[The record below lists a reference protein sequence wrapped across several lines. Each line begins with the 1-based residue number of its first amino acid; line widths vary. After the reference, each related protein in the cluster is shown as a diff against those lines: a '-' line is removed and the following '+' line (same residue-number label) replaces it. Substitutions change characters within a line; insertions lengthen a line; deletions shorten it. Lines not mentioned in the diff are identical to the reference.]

1 MGERSPFSVCGAV
14 GKSMSQYLALYRQW
28 RPQTFQEVVGQEHI
42 TYTLRNAVRTGR
54 LVHAYLFCGPR
65 GTGKT
70 STAKI
75 LAKAANCRQP
85 QDGEP
90 CNSCPNCRRITEG
103 LSLDVLEIDA
113 ASNRGIDEIRQLKEG
128 VQLGPVEGKYKV
140 YIIDEVHMLTTEA
153 FNALLKTLEEPPPHV
168 IFILATTEPRKVL
181 PTIISRC
188 QRFDFQALKVDT
200 ILKRLQEVV
209 QASNI
214 EIELSALQLL
224 ARKAGGGLR
233 DALSLLDQILSST
246 QGQITAEQVATLL
259 GVPREDALKELIKAL
274 LMEDGSKILY
284 VVDKVLREG
293 VEPRRLLEELL
304 EWCRN
309 LLLLKLDP
317 NLKELVNLPEEIIGL
332 IQELDNTLET
342 KRLFRVIEKLQS
354 ATGELR
360 YSFQPRISLE
370 MALLGVIM
378 EKVPEG
384 NEELGSRIGKLEER
398 LERLEK
404 LLATREPTSTI
415 SSKAVSSSKGMEPSP
430 TSPTAALTAVS
441 GSFPIIPTGEARVE
455 LRMPRGS
462 KGKDPSLEEGL
473 LRSRSETA
481 ATSEAAKQEE
491 RQPLTLEEVK
501 RLWPQILQAARQRSI
516 HLQAY
521 LKGGKPVALEGS
533 RLTLSFTAVF
543 HRSML
548 EQPVHR
554 QALQEILQQIL
565 GHSLEVVMVDG
576 TGQEGHQETKIPE
589 ATLKKLIDYFGQ
601 DKVEIKD

>member
-1 MGERSPFSVCGAV
+1 
-14 GKSMSQYLALYRQW
+14 MSQYLALYRQW

-90 CNSCPNCRRITEG
+90 CNSCLNCRRITEG

-128 VQLGPVEGKYKV
+128 VQLGPVEGKYKI

-188 QRFDFQALKVDT
+188 QRFDFQALKVDI

-209 QASNI
+209 QASNV
-214 EIELSALQLL
+214 EIELQALQLL

-246 QGQITAEQVATLL
+246 QGRITAEQVATLL

-274 LMEDGSKILY
+274 LREDGSKILH
-284 VVDKVLREG
+284 VVDQVLREG
-293 VEPRRLLEELL
+293 IEPRRLLEELL
-304 EWCRN
+304 DWCRN

-317 NLKELVNLPEEIIGL
+317 NLKELVNLPEETIGL
-332 IQELDNTLET
+332 IQELDNTLEA

-384 NEELGSRIGKLEER
+384 SEELASRIEKLEER

-404 LLATREPTSTI
+404 LLATRELTSTI
-415 SSKAVSSSKGMEPSP
+415 SSKAVSSSKGIEAPQ
-430 TSPTAALTAVS
+430 TSPASAWTAVS
-441 GSFPIIPTGEARVE
+441 GSFSVTPTGETRVE
-455 LRMPRGS
+455 LRTPRE
-462 KGKDPSLEEGL
+462 GKKRDASLETGL
-473 LRSRSETA
+473 SRSGSETA
-481 ATSEAAKQEE
+481 VTSETAKQEG
-491 RQPLTLEEVK
+491 QQYLTIEEVR

-521 LKGGKPVALEGS
+521 LKGGKPLALEGS
-533 RLTLSFTAVF
+533 RLILSFHAAF

-548 EQPVHR
+548 EQPAHR
-554 QALQEILQQIL
+554 QAVQEILQQVL
-565 GHSLEVVMVDG
+565 GQPLEIVMVDG
-576 TGQEGHQETKIPE
+576 AGQEEPKEAKIPD

>member
-1 MGERSPFSVCGAV
+1 MP
-14 GKSMSQYLALYRQW
+14 QYMALYRQW
-28 RPQTFQEVVGQEHI
+28 RPQRFQEVVGQEHI
-42 TYTLRNAVRTGR
+42 TSTLRNAVRTGR

-75 LAKAANCRQP
+75 LAKAANCIEP

-128 VQLGPVEGKYKV
+128 VQLGPVEGRYKV

-181 PTIISRC
+181 PTIVSRC

-209 QASNI
+209 QASHV
-214 EIELSALQLL
+214 EIEPRALKLL

-246 QGQITAEQVATLL
+246 QDRITAEQVASLL
-259 GVPREDALKELIKAL
+259 GVPREDTLKELVKAL
-274 LMEDGSKILY
+274 LREDAKSILH
-284 VVDKVLREG
+284 VVDQVLREG
-293 VEPRRLLEELL
+293 IEPRRLLEELL
-304 EWCRN
+304 DWCRN
-309 LLLLKLDP
+309 LLLLSLDP
-317 NLKELVNLPEEIIGL
+317 ALKELVNLPEETAGL
-332 IQELDNTLET
+332 AQELGPTLEVR
-342 KRLFRVIEKLQS
+342 RLFRVIEKLQS
-354 ATGELR
+354 AAGELR

-378 EKVPEG
+378 DKVSEDG
-384 NEELGSRIGKLEER
+384 QDLEVRLAKLEER
-398 LERLEK
+398 LEQLEK
-404 LLATREPTSTI
+404 KTGLNQAQ
-415 SSKAVSSSKGMEPSP
+415 
-430 TSPTAALTAVS
+430 AALKPEVRTPRARLS
-441 GSFPIIPTGEARVE
+441 RTEA
-455 LRMPRGS
+455 
-462 KGKDPSLEEGL
+462 
-473 LRSRSETA
+473 ETA
-481 ATSEAAKQEE
+481 ATSEPAREE
-491 RQPLTLEEVK
+491 QASLSLEEVK
-501 RLWPQILQAARQRSI
+501 RLWPQVLQAARQRSVQ
-516 HLQAY
+516 LQAY
-521 LKGGKPVALEGS
+521 LKGGRPWALEGS
-533 RLTLSFTAVF
+533 RLILSFNATF

-548 EQPVHR
+548 EQPAHR
-554 QALQEILQQIL
+554 QALQEILEQVF
-565 GHSLEVVMVDG
+565 GRPLEVVMVDG
-576 TGQEGHQETKIPE
+576 TGQEEVKEAKVPE
-589 ATLKKLIDYFGQ
+589 ATLKKLIEYFGR

>member
-1 MGERSPFSVCGAV
+1 MP
-14 GKSMSQYLALYRQW
+14 QYVALYRKW
-28 RPQTFQEVVGQEHI
+28 RPQKFGEVAGQEHI
-42 TYTLRNAVRTGR
+42 TSTLRNAVRTGR

-75 LAKAANCRQP
+75 LAKAANCLQP

-90 CNSCPNCRRITEG
+90 CNLCPNCRRITEG

-188 QRFDFQALKVDT
+188 QRFDFQPLKVDT
-200 ILKRLQEVV
+200 ILKRLEEVV
-209 QASNI
+209 EASGV
-214 EIELSALQLL
+214 EVEPRALELL

-246 QGQITAEQVATLL
+246 QGRITAEQVAGLL
-259 GVPREDALKELIKAL
+259 GVPREDALKELVKAL
-274 LMEDGSKILY
+274 LEEDAGGILQ
-284 VVDKVLREG
+284 VVDRVLREG
-293 VEPRRLLEELL
+293 IEPRSLLEELL
-304 EWCRN
+304 DWCRN
-309 LLLLKLDP
+309 LLLLALDP
-317 NLKELVNLPEEIIGL
+317 ALKELTNLPGEAG
-332 IQELDNTLET
+332 ELVKELGPALDSR
-342 KRLFRVIEKLQS
+342 RLFRVIEKLQ
-354 ATGELR
+354 AAAGELR

-378 EKVPEG
+378 DRSPEG
-384 NEELGSRIGKLEER
+384 LEDLEKRIEKLEAR

-404 LLATREPTSTI
+404 GYESGVQAAPLKPQLKTSGA
-415 SSKAVSSSKGMEPSP
+415 KP
-430 TSPTAALTAVS
+430 
-441 GSFPIIPTGEARVE
+441 
-455 LRMPRGS
+455 
-462 KGKDPSLEEGL
+462 
-473 LRSRSETA
+473 SRSETEIA
-481 ATSEAAKQEE
+481 VTSETAKDK
-491 RQPLTLEEVK
+491 PSLSIEEVK
-501 RLWPQILQAARQRSI
+501 RLWPQVLQAARQRSVQ
-516 HLQAY
+516 LQAY
-521 LKGGKPVALEGS
+521 LKGGRPQALEGS
-533 RLTLSFTAVF
+533 RLILSFSAAF

-548 EQPVHR
+548 EQPGHR
-554 QALQEILQQIL
+554 QALQEILEQVF
-565 GHSLEVVMVDG
+565 GYPLEVVLVDG
-576 TGQEGHQETKIPE
+576 TGQEEPQEVKVPE
-589 ATLKKLIDYFGQ
+589 ATLKKLIDYFGR